1 MPGAGFSSLL
11 RKSRLWLL
19 GFALWVSILWILS
32 GKPPP
37 EVSTLDLPG
46 FDKILHFV
54 YFLIGAVLLSI
65 TLHLRGSY
73 SWIHNLVVVV
83 IALAMIGAIDEWHQS
98 WIPGRSGNDLG
109 DWIADLLGGL
119 SGALICKP
127 LHALRKPAH

>member
-1 MPGAGFSSLL
+1 MPVAGFSSLL

-19 GFALWVSILWILS
+19 GFALWVLILWILS
-32 GKPPP
+32 GRPLP
-37 EVSTLDLPG
+37 EVSTFDRPG

-65 TLHLRGSY
+65 ALHLRGSY
-73 SWIHNLVVVV
+73 SWRHNLVVVV

-98 WIPGRSGNDLG
+98 WIVGRSGNDLG
-109 DWIADLLGGL
+109 DWIADLLGCF